1 MKKFIFFI
9 TTSVFIGISILLITN
24 AIKLS
29 KDYQYTIDKENLKK
43 IKNVIL
49 VIACSLRA
57 DHLSCYGYERKTSPN
72 IDQLAEEGI
81 LFKNCFPQAPYTVH
95 SVPSIITS
103 KYPRKL
109 FGLKFKT
116 YIPDQARTFAEF
128 FKKEG
133 FYTLGFM
140 ANPWTSK
147 PLNYHQ
153 GFDYYFDASDLL
165 TRYKTA
171 RERLANRVWGDELTR
186 QIIDKLKEMKGKFF
200 LQVLY
205 MDSHLPYIPF
215 PPFRGKFTSGRQKG
229 SKVNRYDE
237 TILNF
242 DSHIG
247 KLVEALKKLNLLDST
262 LIIITSDHGDGF
274 GKFHEYD
281 LRHCSFLY
289 NTVIKIPLIF
299 YNSNLPKKGVTINNY
314 VTCMDILPTTLDLMG
329 ISYNREKF
337 DGISQKGV
345 LEELVPSG
353 KPERLIVSETN
364 FMKKNKGMR
373 RSCII
378 WDQRWKLVC
387 NYETQLKKRKIPVYE
402 LYDMK
407 NDPNEINNLFNKK
420 KNIAKKLILLLQDW
434 QKENTPKLQKGTID
448 EEFSIENIDPEIK
461 RQLKALGYIK

>member
-9 TTSVFIGISILLITN
+9 ATSAIIGISILLIITSIRVGREYQQVITN
-24 AIKLS
+24 N
-29 KDYQYTIDKENLKK
+29 KENLKK

-81 LFKNCFPQAPYTVH
+81 LFKNCFSQAPYTVH
-95 SVPSIITS
+95 SVPSIMTS

-147 PLNYHQ
+147 TLNYHQ
-153 GFDYYFDASDLL
+153 DFDYYFDASDLL

-186 QIIDKLKEMKGKFF
+186 RIIDKLKEIKGKFF

-205 MDSHLPYIPF
+205 MDIHLPYISF

-229 SKVNRYDE
+229 SKVNHYDE

-247 KLVEALKKLNLLDST
+247 KLVETLRRLNLLDST
-262 LIIITSDHGDGF
+262 LMIITSDHGDGF

-299 YNSNLPKKGVTINNY
+299 YNSNLTKKGVTIDNY
-314 VTCMDILPTTLDLMG
+314 VTPMDILPTTLDLMG
-329 ISYNREKF
+329 ISYDREIF
-337 DGISQKGV
+337 DGISQKRV
-345 LEELVPSG
+345 FNELVPSE

-364 FMKKNKGMR
+364 FMKKNRGMR

-378 WDQRWKLVC
+378 WNQRWKLIC
-387 NYETQLKKRKIPVYE
+387 NYETRKRGIPVYE

-407 NDPNEINNLFNKK
+407 NDPNEINNLFNQK
-420 KNIAKKLILLLQDW
+420 KNISEILILLLQDW